1 MLRLRSI
8 LVPLSAAWLSVHI
21 LAMTGPTIL
30 ALTSG
35 SSDLV
40 CTCAHGADHGTCPM
54 HRTRTDATRC
64 QLQGTQNDLGTV
76 LSLLGPLMLPT
87 SFTAAFLD
95 AAVPYT
101 IPYSSMARADWIVPP
116 EPPPPRS

>member
-1 MLRLRSI
+1 
-8 LVPLSAAWLSVHI
+8 
-21 LAMTGPTIL
+21 
-30 ALTSG
+30 
-35 SSDLV
+35 
-40 CTCAHGADHGTCPM
+40 M
-54 HRTRTDATRC
+54 HRTRTDAARC

-87 SFTAAFLD
+87 TFAAAFLD

-101 IPYSSMARADWIVPP
+101 IPYSSMARADWIVPL